1 MEMNK
6 NQRKSAQSSYED
18 ASLAFLALLTLKSF
32 RKPSTRGIDLTQK
45 GLKVIKFRI
54 NSQKNKVK

>member
-1 MEMNK
+1 MIIEKSMEMNK
-6 NQRKSAQSSYED
+6 NFKKSAQSSYED

-45 GLKVIKFRI
+45 G
-54 NSQKNKVK
+54 N